1 MNWLSTLLRGRSL
14 RARMVLILALALAPP
29 AAFGIGQAYT
39 DYLAEREAI
48 EKNLNQT
55 AKLVTLEHQNL
66 ISGAKTALT
75 ALSTQPNVRWMLDP
89 ACSDALHGAL
99 SRLPEFT
106 LAVVVNATGAI
117 RCASRAINQT
127 VNLRDRDWFQAV
139 VAGKD
144 FVISDLLMSTLLP
157 ERTVVTAVPLIREG
171 DDNAGAVALSL
182 DLSALARLKSLK
194 DVSSSTFLAISDSK
208 GNLLSL
214 SGTTPQSLS
223 VLLKSGTAVQ
233 NRSSDIAVNRGR
245 DPNGDDFIFAITP
258 LASDNLFAILG
269 EPSQSLFGW
278 LRVKLAARVAIP
290 TIIWFAAMATAWA
303 ATNHLVIRWVLQL
316 RRLASSFVSGR
327 ISDRS
332 ISFNQAPEELGELA
346 RSLTGMMETLDARN
360 AQLSDALMH
369 RDVLIKEIHHRVKNN
384 LQIISSLLNL
394 QARSFRDGIARN
406 VVLGMRSRINALA
419 LVHKSLYETGELQ
432 IVRLDGFIQP
442 LASQLQDLMGT
453 PNRRIHIHTEV
464 PPLTVS
470 AETAVTL
477 AMLIT
482 EAVTNAFKHA
492 FPGRNEGHIFIR
504 LETHEDGA
512 VDLICADDGVGGF
525 DLEGPGEEREGSLG
539 RQLIEGYIRQL
550 NGQVTI
556 DRSNGTKIKI
566 SLPKLR

>member
-1 MNWLSTLLRGRSL
+1 MNWLYTLLRGRSL

-48 EKNLNQT
+48 GRNLNQT

-75 ALSTQPNVRWMLDP
+75 ALSSQPNVRWMLDP

-106 LAVVVNATGAI
+106 LAVVVDETGAI
-117 RCASRAINQT
+117 RCSSRDINQS
-127 VNLRDRDWFQAV
+127 VNLYDRDWFQAV

-144 FVISDLLMSTLLP
+144 FVISDLLMSALLP
-157 ERTVVTAVPLIREG
+157 ERTVVIAVPLVREL
-171 DDNAGAVALSL
+171 NNNTGAVALSL
-182 DLSALARLKSLK
+182 DLSALARLRSLK
-194 DVSSSTFLAISDSK
+194 DVSPSTFLAISDSK
-208 GNLLSL
+208 GNLLPL
-214 SGTTPQSLS
+214 SGTTPKSLPALLQSEA
-223 VLLKSGTAVQ
+223 VKKSSP
-233 NRSSDIAVNRGR
+233 NMAVNRGR
-245 DPNGDDFIFAITP
+245 DANGDEFIFAITP

-290 TIIWFAAMATAWA
+290 TIIWLAAMATAWA

-316 RRLASSFVSGR
+316 RLLASSFISGR
-327 ISDRS
+327 LSDRS
-332 ISFNQAPEELGELA
+332 ISFHQAPEELGELA

-394 QARSFRDGIARN
+394 QARSFRDGVARN
-406 VVLGMRSRINALA
+406 IVLGMRSRINALA

-453 PNRRIHIHTEV
+453 PNRRIHIHTDV

-492 FPGRNEGHIFIR
+492 FPDRTEGHIFIR
-504 LETHEDGA
+504 LETHEDGS
-512 VDLICADDGVGGF
+512 VDLICADDGIGGF
-525 DLEGPGEEREGSLG
+525 DLENIGEEREGSLG
-539 RQLIEGYIRQL
+539 RQLIDGYIRQL
-550 NGQVTI
+550 NGQATI
-556 DRSNGTKIKI
+556 DRSNGTRIQI